1 MKREAFKRVF
11 KAFSRLIS
19 ALLYEPMPPAINQSK
34 GKGKNKTA
42 HTPTGI
48 AKARQVAR
56 KNRNKK
62 RSK

>member
-1 MKREAFKRVF
+1 MFNYICKY
-11 KAFSRLIS
+11 
-19 ALLYEPMPPAINQSK
+19 LLRAANSLERSVIVMQPQKLRK

-48 AKARQVAR
+48 AKARRVAR

>member
-1 MKREAFKRVF
+1 MFNYICKYLLRAANSLKRSMIV
-11 KAFSRLIS
+11 
-19 ALLYEPMPPAINQSK
+19 MQPPKLKKGK

-48 AKARQVAR
+48 AKARRVAR

>member
-1 MKREAFKRVF
+1 MQ
-11 KAFSRLIS
+11 
-19 ALLYEPMPPAINQSK
+19 PPKLKKGK

-48 AKARQVAR
+48 AKARRVAR

>member
-1 MKREAFKRVF
+1 MFNYICKYLLRTANSLKRLV
-11 KAFSRLIS
+11 IV
-19 ALLYEPMPPAINQSK
+19 MQPPKLKK

-48 AKARQVAR
+48 AKARRAA
-56 KNRNKK
+56 KKMRNKQ

>member
-1 MKREAFKRVF
+1 MMREAFKRVF

-19 ALLYEPMPPAINQSK
+19 ALLSEPMPQAINQS
-34 GKGKNKTA
+34 KGKNKTA

-48 AKARQVAR
+48 AKARRVAR

-62 RSK
+62 RRK

>member
-1 MKREAFKRVF
+1 MFNYICKHLLRAANSLKRSMIV
-11 KAFSRLIS
+11 
-19 ALLYEPMPPAINQSK
+19 MQPPKLKK

-48 AKARQVAR
+48 AKARRVAR

-62 RSK
+62 RRK

>member
-1 MKREAFKRVF
+1 MFNYICKYLLRAANSLKRSVIVMQPSKL
-11 KAFSRLIS
+11 K
-19 ALLYEPMPPAINQSK
+19 K

-42 HTPTGI
+42 HKPTGI
-48 AKARQVAR
+48 AKARRVAR

>member
-1 MKREAFKRVF
+1 VFNYICKYLLRAANSLKRSMIV
-11 KAFSRLIS
+11 
-19 ALLYEPMPPAINQSK
+19 MQPPKLKK

-48 AKARQVAR
+48 AKARRVAR

>member
-1 MKREAFKRVF
+1 MFNYICKYLLRAANSLKRLV
-11 KAFSRLIS
+11 IV
-19 ALLYEPMPPAINQSK
+19 MQPPKLKK

-48 AKARQVAR
+48 AKARRAA
-56 KNRNKK
+56 KKMRNKQ

>member
-1 MKREAFKRVF
+1 MLNHIRKYLLHSANL
-11 KAFSRLIS
+11 SHDRL
-19 ALLYEPMPPAINQSK
+19 AVVMQPLKLRK

-48 AKARQVAR
+48 AKARRVAR

>member
-1 MKREAFKRVF
+1 MFNYICKYLLHAANSLKRLV
-11 KAFSRLIS
+11 IV
-19 ALLYEPMPPAINQSK
+19 MQPPKLKK

-48 AKARQVAR
+48 AKARRAA
-56 KNRNKK
+56 KKMRNKQ

>member
-1 MKREAFKRVF
+1 MFNYICKYLLRAANSLKRSV
-11 KAFSRLIS
+11 IV
-19 ALLYEPMPPAINQSK
+19 MQPPKLKK

-48 AKARQVAR
+48 AKARRAA
-56 KNRNKK
+56 KKMRNKQ